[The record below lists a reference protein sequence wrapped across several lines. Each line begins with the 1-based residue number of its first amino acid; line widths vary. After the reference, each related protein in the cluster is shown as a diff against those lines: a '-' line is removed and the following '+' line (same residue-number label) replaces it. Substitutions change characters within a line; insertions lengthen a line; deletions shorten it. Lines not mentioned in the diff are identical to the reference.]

1 MGLIKA
7 AAASIGGS
15 LADQWLECLIADD
28 MNDKTVMT
36 LGKQKA
42 PQRRGLFTPGSSNT
56 KGSRDTIT
64 NGSKIQIYPNQM
76 MILMDGGRV
85 VDYTAEEGYYEVYLS
100 QSPSLLNGE
109 LKATIKDTFN
119 RFKFGGT
126 PSTNQQAVFINLQ
139 EIRGIKFGTRNP
151 VQYFDNF
158 YGAEL
163 FVRCHGMYSI
173 RITDPIKFYMECVP
187 RNADR
192 VEIDLINEQYLTE
205 FLTALQAAINQLSID
220 GIRVS
225 FLPSKTVE
233 LSQYMAKVLDEDW
246 AKNRG
251 FEIVSVGVS
260 SLTYDEESKN
270 LINMRN
276 QGAMMSD
283 PNIREG
289 FVQGSIAQGIKNA
302 GSNTAGAAQAFMGM
316 GMGMNAAGNFM
327 GTASA
332 NNYAQMQAQQ
342 AQLQAQQAQA
352 QLQAQQAQQAQ
363 PQPQGGANTTAN
375 ANSWKCECG
384 ANNTGKFCA
393 ECGKSKPQQTAPN
406 AWKCECGAENTGKFC
421 AECGKPKPQPSTP
434 NTWKCECGAEN
445 TGKFCPNCGKSM

>member
-28 MNDKTVMT
+28 MNDKTIMT
-36 LGKQKA
+36 MGKQKA

-56 KGSRDTIT
+56 KGSRDTIS

-76 MILMDGGRV
+76 MLLMDGGRI

-100 QSPSLLNGE
+100 QSPSLFNGE
-109 LKATIKDTFN
+109 LKATVKDTFN

-139 EIRGIKFGTRNP
+139 EIKGIKFGTRNP

-173 RITDPIKFYMECVP
+173 RVTDPLKFYMECVP
-187 RNADR
+187 RNAGR
-192 VEIDLINEQYLTE
+192 VEIDHINEQYLTE
-205 FLTALQAAINQLSID
+205 FLTALQAAINQMSID

-225 FLPSKTVE
+225 FLASKTVE
-233 LSQYMAKVLDEDW
+233 LSKYMAKVLDEDW

-342 AQLQAQQAQA
+342 AQLQAQQAQ
-352 QLQAQQAQQAQ
+352 LQAQAQQPQ
-363 PQPQGGANTTAN
+363 QPQGGANVN
-375 ANSWKCECG
+375 ATSNPNAWKCECG
-384 ANNTGKFCA
+384 VDNTGKFCA

-406 AWKCECGAENTGKFC
+406 SWKCECGAENTGKFC

-434 NTWKCECGAEN
+434 TTWKCECGAEN
-445 TGKFCPNCGKSM
+445 TGKFCPNCGKSNV